1 MGIEHKN
8 VFVGTNA
15 DGSET
20 VFKEYSAEN
29 YADRTL
35 GQGLIPL
42 LLFGLLAGIG
52 GPLFMV
58 LGVLSYNGRFN
69 YFFIPSLLFSSYIVY
84 DASNGWL
91 ILSLLNIFLEPGA
104 INFLFHLNVATIFV
118 SILMLVGYG
127 VIRAIN
133 SLQTYWFAVL
143 TAFVIGF
150 FVAKVITFEFGE
162 RWVYK
167 KLKSR
172 EYSKEY
178 TENPWNE
185 GMTPAQIRAK
195 YNIK

>member
-69 YFFIPSLLFSSYIVY
+69 YFFIPSLLFSSYLVY
-84 DASNGWL
+84 DAYNGWL
-91 ILSLLNIFLEPGA
+91 ILK
-104 INFLFHLNVATIFV
+104 
-118 SILMLVGYG
+118 ILIV
-127 VIRAIN
+127 
-133 SLQTYWFAVL
+133 
-143 TAFVIGF
+143 
-150 FVAKVITFEFGE
+150 
-162 RWVYK
+162 
-167 KLKSR
+167 
-172 EYSKEY
+172 
-178 TENPWNE
+178 
-185 GMTPAQIRAK
+185 
-195 YNIK
+195 